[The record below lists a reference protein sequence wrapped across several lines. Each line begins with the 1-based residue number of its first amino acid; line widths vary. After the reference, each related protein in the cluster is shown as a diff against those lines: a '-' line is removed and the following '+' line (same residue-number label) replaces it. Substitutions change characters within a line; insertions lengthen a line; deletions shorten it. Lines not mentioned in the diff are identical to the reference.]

1 MSEEMTPQQRYVKAA
16 HAVQSG
22 VKFDMATD
30 PNQQSQGASTPK
42 HLRVGLNNVMADHGS
57 LAKLLIDKGIITEA
71 EYLDAIAD
79 GIEREQ
85 ARYEQILTSRLGK
98 PVTLA

>member
-1 MSEEMTPQQRYVKAA
+1 VTPLERYAAAA

-22 VKFDMATD
+22 VAADMETD
-30 PNQQSQGASTPK
+30 PNARSQGATTPK
-42 HLRVGLNNVMADHGS
+42 HLRTGLNNVMSDHAS
-57 LAKLLIDKGIITEA
+57 LAKLLIDKGVITEA

-85 ARYEQILTSRLGK
+85 ARYEQLLTRRLGS
-98 PVTLA
+98 PVRLA